1 MAYLMMILATFIW
14 GAGFVGTRWTLDDYS
29 PTWSNAMR
37 FVLATIFISPY
48 LIKNFKKLNFKVTA
62 ISGFILYLG
71 LHFQTLGIAQ
81 TTMAKSGFLTAFYA
95 LFTPVILVFI
105 FKEKIKTSFWGLL
118 LIAIAGIALLCEMS
132 LDNFNTGDT
141 YILISAF
148 FFSCHILWI
157 DRCAQKEDP
166 MNFNFWQCPFVALL
180 AVSWAL
186 IAEGGVPIEPLLR
199 FQELGQA
206 STISGFLILSVF
218 SSLVAFTI
226 QISAQKKLRAHI
238 VSLIF
243 LLESVFA
250 SIFGYFL
257 FGEVLSPI
265 ALSGAALVVLS
276 VALIPVLSRPKKNC
290 RP

>member
-1 MAYLMMILATFIW
+1 M
-14 GAGFVGTRWTLDDYS
+14 
-29 PTWSNAMR
+29 
-37 FVLATIFISPY
+37 
-48 LIKNFKKLNFKVTA
+48 
-62 ISGFILYLG
+62 
-71 LHFQTLGIAQ
+71 
-81 TTMAKSGFLTAFYA
+81 
-95 LFTPVILVFI
+95 
-105 FKEKIKTSFWGLL
+105 
-118 LIAIAGIALLCEMS
+118 
-132 LDNFNTGDT
+132 
-141 YILISAF
+141 
-148 FFSCHILWI
+148 
-157 DRCAQKEDP
+157 
-166 MNFNFWQCPFVALL
+166 
-180 AVSWAL
+180 
-186 IAEGGVPIEPLLR
+186 PIEPLLR